1 MQQHVMPLRAID
13 CHVHPWDSVSIQHMG
28 GGRLAAMANYFGRA
42 LEPVSLDELADAY
55 RARDMMAVLL
65 ATDDSTSSGL
75 PPVPN
80 DHVADAVRKHP
91 DVFMAFG
98 GVDPW
103 KGRLAIDE
111 ARRCREVLGCKG
123 LKFNPGRQ
131 HFFPNDPRFGPL
143 WQTAADLGLVCLF
156 HTGMM
161 GNGAGVRGGL
171 GFKLKYT
178 APIPYLDDIAA
189 DFPELTLISA
199 HPGWPWQE
207 EQLAMARHKGNVY
220 IDLSGWAPKYFPPQ
234 LLQYAR
240 TILKDR
246 VLFGSDWPVLTPE
259 RWIDEFD
266 HLDFE
271 PAVRQKILVD
281 NARGLFGLQAGEVAA
296 G

>member
-1 MQQHVMPLRAID
+1 VTSPRAID
-13 CHVHPWDSVSIQHMG
+13 CHVHPWDDVSVQHLS
-28 GGRLAAMANYFGRA
+28 GGRLEAMASYFGRD
-42 LEPVSLDELADAY
+42 LKPISLDELADSY

-65 ATDDSTSSGL
+65 ATDDSTTSGL
-75 PPVPN
+75 PAVPN
-80 DHVADAVRKHP
+80 DHVAAAVRKHP

-98 GVDPW
+98 GIDPW

-131 HFFPNDPRFGPL
+131 HFFPNDPRFGRL
-143 WQTAADLGLVCLF
+143 WQTAAELGLVCLF
-156 HTGMM
+156 HTGLM

-178 APIPYLDDIAA
+178 APIPCLDDVAA
-189 DFPELTLISA
+189 DFPDLTLISA

-220 IDLSGWAPKYFPPQ
+220 IDLSGWAPKYFPSQ
-234 LLQYAR
+234 LVQYAR

-259 RWIDEFD
+259 RWIEEFD
-266 HLDFE
+266 RLEFDPE
-271 PAVRQKILVD
+271 VRQKILVG
-281 NARGLFGLQAGEVAA
+281 NARVLFGL
-296 G
+296 